1 MACHATGAAART
13 LNAMLVYALDW
24 LNLLVRWLHVTAAIA
39 WIGTS
44 FYYIALDYHLLEP
57 KNPAA
62 EEAGV
67 AGEAWEIHGG
77 GFYRVEKYRV
87 APPTLPSPLHWF
99 KWEAYTT
106 WLSGF
111 GLLIVLYY
119 ANASTY
125 LVDPSV
131 ADISPVA
138 SVVVS
143 VALLVVG
150 WLVYDG
156 LSRALED
163 RDRLLALALALVIGV
178 AAFGASRLFS
188 PRGAYIQIG
197 AMIGTWMVANV
208 RFVII
213 PGQRELVAAK
223 AAGREPDPLYGI
235 RGKQRSIHNNYLTLP
250 VLFAMLSNHFPM
262 TYGHPQGWLVLLA
275 LMGLGAWVRHF
286 FNLRHQGRVVWA
298 IPVSAAVGV
307 LVLAVAI
314 APRGITPTQATVSF
328 AQAQAVIARRCQPCH
343 SATPVQ
349 PGFTQAPNGVMF
361 DTPAQIVGR
370 AQQINQQA
378 VVTKNMPFGNLTGMT
393 QDERDL
399 LAAWVQEGAPGP

>member
-1 MACHATGAAART
+1 VLA
-13 LNAMLVYALDW
+13 YALEW
-24 LNLLVRWLHVTAAIA
+24 ANLLVRWLHVTAAIA

-44 FYYIALDYHLLEP
+44 FYYIALDFHLLEP

-67 AGEAWEIHGG
+67 AGEVWEIHGG
-77 GFYRVEKYRV
+77 GFYRVEKYQV
-87 APPTLPSPLHWF
+87 APHTLPSPLHWF

-111 GLLIVLYY
+111 ALLIVLYY

-125 LVDPSV
+125 LVDRSV

-138 SVVVS
+138 AVAISVG
-143 VALLVVG
+143 LLIVG

-156 LSRALED
+156 LSRALEGND
-163 RDRLLALALALVIGV
+163 RALAGARVVIIAV
-178 AAFGASRLFS
+178 TAFGVSHLRS
-188 PRGAYIQIG
+188 PRAAYLQVG
-197 AMIGTWMVANV
+197 AMIGTWMAANV
-208 RFVII
+208 LFVII
-213 PGQRELVAAK
+213 PGQRELVRARLE
-223 AAGREPDPLYGI
+223 GREPEAIYGI

-250 VLFAMLSNHFPM
+250 VLFAMLSNHFPI
-262 TYGHPQGWLVLLA
+262 TYGHPQGWLILLA

-307 LVLAVAI
+307 VVLAVLI
-314 APRGITPTQATVSF
+314 APRRALPGQTNVTFS
-328 AQAQAVIARRCQPCH
+328 QAQAVIQLRCLPCH
-343 SATPVQ
+343 SATPTQ
-349 PGFTQAPNGVMF
+349 PGFTEAPNGVMF
-361 DTPAQIVGR
+361 DRPDQIVAR
-370 AQQINQQA
+370 APQINTQA
-378 VVTKNMPFGNLTGMT
+378 VVTMNMPFNNLTGMT